1 MKKFFCTIFI
11 KFVVNSLKTKRK
23 IMNDS
28 KSTDFSL
35 LLLRL
40 TFGGLMLINH
50 GLPKLDK
57 LMAEGPVKFAD
68 VMGLGATNSLRLAVF
83 AELACAAL
91 LVLGLFTR
99 WAALPLV
106 ITMLIAVFMIHG
118 GDSLADKE
126 HAILFLVPYII
137 LMIKGAGW
145 YSLDAQL
152 LKKD

>member
-1 MKKFFCTIFI
+1 LTKFQS
-11 KFVVNSLKTKRK
+11 KQNEK

-28 KSTDFSL
+28 KSTDLSL
-35 LLLRL
+35 FLLRI
-40 TFGGLMLINH
+40 TFGGLMLLNH

-68 VMGLGATNSLRLAVF
+68 IMGLGAANSLKLAVF
-83 AELACAAL
+83 AEFLCAAL

-118 GDSLADKE
+118 ADPLADKE

-152 LKKD
+152 LKK